1 MKRFIDDI
9 ATEVID
15 GKLLNFLPSIFTP
28 IKAFEMSEGLVKQIA
43 GESEESQS
51 LREQL
56 NKQLLI
62 LMKGSDT
69 CKRFVGIRGVGK
81 SANRRVV
88 LLADDL

>member
-9 ATEVID
+9 ATEVIE
-15 GKLLNFLPSIFTP
+15 GKLLSLLPTLFTP
-28 IKAFEMSEGLVKQIA
+28 ITAFEMSEDLVRQIA

-56 NKQLLI
+56 NKQLWI

-69 CKRFVGIRGVGK
+69 CKRFVGIRGLGK
-81 SANRRVV
+81 RA
-88 LLADDL
+88 